1 MMHDFQ
7 QSQPLVINI
16 MLYRRRDGD
25 LYRELM
31 SVPNK
36 YRAERLRN
44 LANLCCLMREMG
56 GIAVDSERLH
66 SLAERHY
73 SSIVSDDVEDSDG
86 DETESSMPLKLTV
99 NFYNYPELYRDLAAI
114 PNGNVSSRVKA
125 LASAGALLND
135 ISRLARHADNQGLST
150 RPSQNPQAHAIV
162 KEPVD
167 PGMASIKEEGEVE
180 MGTQKGEADTSVE
193 ADASTEPSVADDK
206 RDNTP
211 KKSSAI
217 GKIRM

>member
-1 MMHDFQ
+1 MYDFQ
-7 QSQPLVINI
+7 HQQTQPLVINI

-36 YRAERLRN
+36 FRAERLRN

-56 GIAVDSERLH
+56 GVAVDSDRLH
-66 SLAERHY
+66 SLAEQHY
-73 SSIVSDDVEDSDG
+73 ANTVKQTMEDDSDDM
-86 DETESSMPLKLTV
+86 ESSMPLKLTV

-114 PNGNVSSRVKA
+114 PNGNLSSRVKS

-135 ISRLARHADNQGLST
+135 ISRLARNTIREGQST
-150 RPSQNPQAHAIV
+150 G
-162 KEPVD
+162 PVQD
-167 PGMASIKEEGEVE
+167 QRQHTAVDSSAMAAEEGDDEAGREKADVA
-180 MGTQKGEADTSVE
+180 GEKS
-193 ADASTEPSVADDK
+193 SP
-206 RDNTP
+206 P
-211 KKSSAI
+211 KKNSAI